1 MKCRHCGSKV
11 PAREEFCPSCGKYAK
26 STYFGISETRY
37 KTIYAIY
44 IFGSSFLF
52 LGFLY
57 ANHIRLLTGSMGF
70 RGLRRLFFHNLG
82 QFIIISIVVFITC
95 LILIIL
101 NRLHYS
107 LWKFIYGIISAIVS
121 PPLPEKHKTS
131 SNNSPRLPTESDDR
145 ATGYGIPP
153 AAISYVH

>member
-26 STYFGISETRY
+26 STYFGISEARY

-57 ANHIRLLTGSMGF
+57 ANHIRLLTGSMA
-70 RGLRRLFFHNLG
+70 L
-82 QFIIISIVVFITC
+82 V
-95 LILIIL
+95 
-101 NRLHYS
+101 
-107 LWKFIYGIISAIVS
+107 
-121 PPLPEKHKTS
+121 
-131 SNNSPRLPTESDDR
+131 
-145 ATGYGIPP
+145 
-153 AAISYVH
+153 